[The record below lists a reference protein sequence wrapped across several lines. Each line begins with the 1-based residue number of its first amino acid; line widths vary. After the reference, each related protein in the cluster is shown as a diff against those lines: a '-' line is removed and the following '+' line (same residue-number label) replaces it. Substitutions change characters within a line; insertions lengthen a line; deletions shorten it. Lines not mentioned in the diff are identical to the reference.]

1 MGGVIQIDTQA
12 VANIYSRYS
21 SVYDLIFKQ
30 VFSEGRSVAV
40 KLLGPRPGE
49 RILEAGVG
57 TGLSLPLFPR
67 SAHVTGIDL
76 SSKMLTRAAKRMT
89 KLHLQNV
96 ELIEMDACAM
106 KFPDNFFDCVS
117 AAYVVSVVPDP
128 NGLLREIKRVCKP
141 GGRITFINHF
151 KSNQPFLA
159 AMEEISNGLWQKFG
173 WNANL
178 DLRGLLKE
186 SELEVHEEAQ
196 VNLFGYW
203 TCILCMNRK

>member
-1 MGGVIQIDTQA
+1 MIQIDTQA

>member
-1 MGGVIQIDTQA
+1 MIQIDNHA
-12 VANIYSRYS
+12 VAKIYSRYS
-21 SVYDLIFKQ
+21 SVYDFLFKK

-40 KLLGPRPGE
+40 KLLDPRLGE
-49 RILEAGVG
+49 RILEVGVG

-76 SSKMLTRAAKRMT
+76 SPKMLTRAVKRAK
-89 KLHLQNV
+89 KLQLENV

-106 KFPDNFFDCVS
+106 KFPDNFFDGVS

-159 AMEEISNGLWQKFG
+159 AMEEISNGLWRKFG
-173 WNANL
+173 WNTNL
-178 DLRGLLKE
+178 DLRGLLKK
-186 SELEVHEEAQ
+186 SELEVHKEAQ

>member
-1 MGGVIQIDTQA
+1 
-12 VANIYSRYS
+12 
-21 SVYDLIFKQ
+21 
-30 VFSEGRSVAV
+30 
-40 KLLGPRPGE
+40 
-49 RILEAGVG
+49 
-57 TGLSLPLFPR
+57 
-67 SAHVTGIDL
+67 
-76 SSKMLTRAAKRMT
+76 MT

-96 ELIEMDACAM
+96 ELIEMDACVM